1 MLLICISNLGTP
13 HVFIN
18 TLTYYDVRST
28 KKFKKDGMKTKKDNL
43 HSIIIKHQIAKLRQ
57 HQSIKSPYSTKPLV
71 NLQTGPSKTHLKTL
85 MAHNYLR
92 YLQTYSSG
100 SLVNFIFAPSTYPIK
115 VIE

>member
-1 MLLICISNLGTP
+1 MKIKELQFPLHKDTTSNSKITSTPIHQKSLLDET
-13 HVFIN
+13 
-18 TLTYYDVRST
+18 
-28 KKFKKDGMKTKKDNL
+28 
-43 HSIIIKHQIAKLRQ
+43 Q
-57 HQSIKSPYSTKPLV
+57 V